1 MLSPLL
7 NTIVAFGFAA
17 FIAGWI
23 SALIIDRSCGP
34 DGMGRRGFVVIV
46 LIALI
51 AGTLAGSLS
60 WQRGEFRDAQTLERD
75 YELDR

>member
-7 NTIVAFGFAA
+7 NTIAAFAFAA

-23 SALIIDRSCGP
+23 SAIVIDRSCGS
-34 DGMGRRGFVVIV
+34 DGIGRRGFLLIV
-46 LIALI
+46 LIAII

-60 WQRGEFRDAQTLERD
+60 WQPGEFQENQAIERD
-75 YELDR
+75 YELKR

>member
-7 NTIVAFGFAA
+7 NTIAAFVFAA

-23 SALIIDRSCGP
+23 SAIVIDRSCGS
-34 DGMGRRGFVVIV
+34 DGIGRRGFLLIV
-46 LIALI
+46 LIAII

-60 WQRGEFRDAQTLERD
+60 WQPGEFQENQAIERD
-75 YELDR
+75 YELKR

>member
-7 NTIVAFGFAA
+7 NTIVAFAFAA

-23 SALIIDRSCGP
+23 SALVIDRSCGP

-51 AGTLAGSLS
+51 AGTLASSLS
-60 WQRGEFRDAQTLERD
+60 WQRGELREDQTLERD
-75 YELDR
+75 YELNR

>member
-7 NTIVAFGFAA
+7 NTIAAFAFAA

-23 SALIIDRSCGP
+23 SAIVIDRSCGS
-34 DGMGRRGFVVIV
+34 DGISRRGFVLIV

-60 WQRGEFRDAQTLERD
+60 WQPGEFQENQAIERD
-75 YELDR
+75 YELNR

>member
-7 NTIVAFGFAA
+7 NTIAAFAFAA
-17 FIAGWI
+17 LITGWI
-23 SALIIDRSCGP
+23 SALIIDRSYGP
-34 DGMGRRGFVVIV
+34 DGIGRRGFVLIV
-46 LIALI
+46 LIAII

-60 WQRGEFRDAQTLERD
+60 WQRGEFREDQTLERD

>member
-7 NTIVAFGFAA
+7 NTIVAFAFAA

-23 SALIIDRSCGP
+23 SALVIDRSCGP

-51 AGTLAGSLS
+51 ADTLAGSLS
-60 WQRGEFRDAQTLERD
+60 WQRGEFREDQTLERD

>member
-7 NTIVAFGFAA
+7 NTIAAFAFAA

-23 SALIIDRSCGP
+23 SAIVIDRSCGS
-34 DGMGRRGFVVIV
+34 DGIGRRGFVLIV

-60 WQRGEFRDAQTLERD
+60 WQPGEFRENQMLERD
-75 YELDR
+75 YELNR

>member
-7 NTIVAFGFAA
+7 NTIAAFASAA

-23 SALIIDRSCGP
+23 SAIVIDRSCGS
-34 DGMGRRGFVVIV
+34 DGIGRRGFLLIV
-46 LIALI
+46 LIAII

-60 WQRGEFRDAQTLERD
+60 WQPGEFQENQAIERD
-75 YELDR
+75 YELKR